1 MLPGYLGK
9 GCQLLDSPKA
19 DAKVKVRVTDLR
31 GEGEPGMEV
40 KKRQKGT
47 HC

>member
-19 DAKVKVRVTDLR
+19 DAKVKVKVTDLR
-31 GEGEPGMEV
+31 GEGVPAMEV
-40 KKRQKGT
+40 KKRRKET

>member
-9 GCQLLDSPKA
+9 GCQLLDPPKA

-31 GEGEPGMEV
+31 EGEPGMEV
-40 KKRQKGT
+40 KKR
-47 HC
+47 